1 MIYKLYYL
9 YNGNMIL
16 HQIDECASQ
25 LSDAIIKGFSKV
37 LND

>member
-1 MIYKLYYL
+1 
-9 YNGNMIL
+9 MIL

-37 LND
+37 LNDWFKKW